1 VKLIG
6 RLPRWTGSDEVEV
19 NLLLIPNAIV
29 FVMFLLAPHWKF
41 AWKFRA
47 LWRYLLWHLGG

>member
-1 VKLIG
+1 MKLIG
-6 RLPRWTGSDEVEV
+6 RLPRWAGGDEVEV

-29 FVMFLLAPHWKF
+29 LVMFLLAPYWGF

-47 LWRYLLWHLGG
+47 LWRYLLWYLGG